1 MIFICN
7 VWYLIH
13 EKMILDHY
21 SQKMETDKD
30 PIGNLDNGV
39 IYTDFKLAYLIN
51 FRIAKYTGE
60 KCGV

>member
-1 MIFICN
+1 
-7 VWYLIH
+7 
-13 EKMILDHY
+13 
-21 SQKMETDKD
+21 METDKD